1 MPVINCTLHTN
12 SSTRSL
18 NHGSCEPS
26 VPSHLVATHT
36 DPWFSG
42 AVGGLCSEQVTGPT
56 AYHVPLSLGT
66 SARGHSWRSFQ
77 WGILMAASTPMNGVF
92 RTKNL
97 RQTSTEGRPW
107 IDRRCRPAREK
118 GCRGT
123 SPAPILALF
132 KLQRRL
138 ETGQLL
144 CEPHGRL
151 TLLPPLPVTTESS
164 HIDPACIS

>member
-1 MPVINCTLHTN
+1 MPVINCALHTN
-12 SSTRSL
+12 SSTRPL

-42 AVGGLCSEQVTGPT
+42 AVGGLCSEQATGPT

-97 RQTSTEGRPW
+97 RQTSTEGRPR
-107 IDRRCRPAREK
+107 IDRRCRQP
-118 GCRGT
+118 
-123 SPAPILALF
+123 
-132 KLQRRL
+132 
-138 ETGQLL
+138 
-144 CEPHGRL
+144 
-151 TLLPPLPVTTESS
+151 PVTSEGKGTPRNQPCPNSGS
-164 HIDPACIS
+164 LQASKKAGDWTAAV